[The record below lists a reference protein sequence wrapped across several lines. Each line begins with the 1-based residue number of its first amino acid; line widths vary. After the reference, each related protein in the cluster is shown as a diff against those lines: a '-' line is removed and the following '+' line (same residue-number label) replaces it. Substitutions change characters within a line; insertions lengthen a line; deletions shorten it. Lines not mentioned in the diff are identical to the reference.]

1 MKNVV
6 TLSLIAFSG
15 LLAGFVASCQPS
27 KKPTAT
33 HNLQKGRIVTLEMP
47 INGDFSQLTVI
58 SDMDVEMRLG
68 PCKIEAT
75 GDSATLARLRYDIDS
90 GGLIIS
96 NPADENADMNPYTN
110 QSGISLVVWSPQW
123 RIVANCSRGKLICHE
138 PLRTSYFQLGG
149 IHDGSILLDSVEC
162 DTFRYEGSRN
172 STCEIGF
179 LRSELAHIVLM
190 GHSTIKANID
200 IDTLLA
206 FSQAQTSA
214 MFTGRADSV
223 STYGNVTLVPSD

>member
-1 MKNVV
+1 MKNFV
-6 TLSLIAFSG
+6 TLSLIAITG
-15 LLAGFVASCQPS
+15 LLGGIMVGCRPS
-27 KKPTAT
+27 KKPAAT
-33 HNLQKGRIVTLEMP
+33 PDSSGRRTVTREMP
-47 INGDFSQLTVI
+47 INGDFSQLTII
-58 SDMDVEMRLG
+58 SDIDVEMRLG

-75 GDSATLARLRYDIDS
+75 GDSATLAHLRYDIDS

-96 NPADENADMNPYTN
+96 NPVDENADINPYTN

-138 PLRTSYFQLGG
+138 PLRTSYLQLGG
-149 IHDGSILLDSVEC
+149 IHDGSIKLDSVEC

-172 STCEIGF
+172 STCEIGS
-179 LRSELAHIVLM
+179 LRSGLAHIVLM

-214 MFTGRADSV
+214 TFTGRADSV
-223 STYGNVTLVPSD
+223 STYGNVTLVPAE